1 MGQGTVKVGTGFLL
15 MATLVGALFAAGTVT
30 AETEMRLISIGTAG
44 KSGVYYSAGGAICRL
59 VNQHRLQH
67 GVRCATKST
76 EGSVANLTAIRAG
89 QLDLAVVQSDWQY
102 HAYTGTSVFEP
113 AGPDTE
119 LRSMFSLHAE
129 PFTVVV
135 RLGAGIKS
143 IEDLKGKRVDI
154 GGPGSGNRATAEIVL
169 AALGWTANDIVLA
182 VEFNPG
188 EQVRAL
194 CGGELDAVV
203 SVVGHPNRSIR
214 EMASSCDVALVPV
227 TGPAI
232 DRLIAA
238 NPYYWHTTIPGGL
251 YPGNPEAVKTFGPG
265 ATVVTSARVE
275 AAVVYRVVKAVFDN
289 FDEFKKSHPAF
300 TSLEKKHMIENGLT
314 APLHVGALQFY
325 REAGLN

>member
-1 MGQGTVKVGTGFLL
+1 VTKLL
-15 MATLVGALFAAGTVT
+15 FMATMVGALFAAGTVT
-30 AETEMRLISIGTAG
+30 TATEMHLISIGTAG

-76 EGSVANLTAIRAG
+76 EGSVANLNSIRAG
-89 QLDLAVVQSDWQY
+89 DLDMAVVQSDWQY
-102 HAYTGTSVFEP
+102 HAYTGTGVFEP

-129 PFTVVV
+129 PFTVVA
-135 RLGAGIKS
+135 RRGAGIKT
-143 IEDLKGKRVDI
+143 IDDLKGKRVDI
-154 GGPGSGNRATAEIVL
+154 GSPGSGARATAEIVF
-169 AALGWTANDIVLA
+169 AALGWTADDLTLA
-182 VEFNPG
+182 AEFDSA
-188 EQVRAL
+188 EQIRAV

-203 SVVGHPNRSIR
+203 FVVGHPNRSIQ

-232 DRLIAA
+232 DRLVDA

-275 AAVVYRVVKAVFDN
+275 AAVVYQVVKAVFDN
-289 FDEFKKSHPAF
+289 FDEFKKMHPAF
-300 TSLEKKHMIENGLT
+300 ASLEKKHMIENGLS
-314 APLHVGALQFY
+314 APLHAGAVRFY
-325 REAGLN
+325 REAGLI